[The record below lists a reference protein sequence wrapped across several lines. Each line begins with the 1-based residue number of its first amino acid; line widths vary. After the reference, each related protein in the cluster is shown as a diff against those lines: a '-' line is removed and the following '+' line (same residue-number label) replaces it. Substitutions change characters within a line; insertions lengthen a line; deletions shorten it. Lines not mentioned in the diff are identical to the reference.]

1 MELSLK
7 AFTRDLTGKK
17 VQKLRE
23 KGKVPA
29 VVYGPGEKNINLAVD
44 YVDFEKIYEQAGEST
59 LVNLEIGEEKIP
71 VLIHQVSYHPLTD
84 KVEHIDFYRVKYG
97 QKLTAAVE
105 LNFVGVSKAV
115 KELGGILVTNIEEIE
130 IECLP
135 KDLVSEIDVDLSKLE
150 TFEDVIFVKDLPIPE
165 GIKVLTDP
173 EEVVASVASSRME
186 EEAPAKAEESA
197 SAEAENKEEETKE
210 AGEKEAK

>member
-1 MELSLK
+1 MGLSLK
-7 AFTRDLTGKK
+7 AFERNLTGKK

-23 KGKVPA
+23 EGKIPA
-29 VVYGPGEKNINLAVD
+29 VVYGPEEKNINLAVD

-59 LVNLEIGEEKIP
+59 LVNLELGEKKIP

-84 KVEHIDFYRVKYG
+84 KVEHIDFYQIKYG

-197 SAEAENKEEETKE
+197 SAEAEKKEEETKE